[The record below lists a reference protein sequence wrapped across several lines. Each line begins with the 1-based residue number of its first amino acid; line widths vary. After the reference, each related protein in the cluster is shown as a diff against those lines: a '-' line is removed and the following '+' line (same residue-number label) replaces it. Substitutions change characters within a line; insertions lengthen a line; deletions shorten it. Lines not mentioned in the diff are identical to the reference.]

1 MKRRILQ
8 VVIVCRNEERQ
19 RYQSHRQHDREGPAA
34 RIGECRIAHQTRRVD
49 HRQLVNELHWVF
61 QRCMEKET
69 PRAHEQV
76 ADEGDDEDGIMVVR
90 EAGSN
95 APVAAVYEK

>member
-1 MKRRILQ
+1 M
-8 VVIVCRNEERQ
+8 EE
-19 RYQSHRQHDREGPAA
+19 
-34 RIGECRIAHQTRRVD
+34 
-49 HRQLVNELHWVF
+49 
-61 QRCMEKET
+61 KT

-76 ADEGDDEDGIMVVR
+76 ADEGDDEDGIMVVS